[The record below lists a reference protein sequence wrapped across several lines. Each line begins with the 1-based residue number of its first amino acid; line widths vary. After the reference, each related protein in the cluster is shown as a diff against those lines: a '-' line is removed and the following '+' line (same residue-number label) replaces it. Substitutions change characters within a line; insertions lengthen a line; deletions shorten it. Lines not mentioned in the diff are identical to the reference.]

1 MRTEFTRLEPS
12 QSILSRP
19 GKPIYI
25 STAQFR
31 DAYYIPEEHRDRII
45 IVDFKE
51 DADGTNSFTENDGC
65 SKATNTSI

>member
-1 MRTEFTRLEPS
+1 MRVEFTKLEPR

-31 DAYYIPEEHRDRII
+31 DAYYIPEEYRSRII

-51 DADGTNSFTENDGC
+51 EEDDSRAEDTE
-65 SKATNTSI
+65 S

>member
-1 MRTEFTRLEPS
+1 MRAEFTRLEPS

-31 DAYYIPEEHRDRII
+31 DAYYIPEEDRSRII

-51 DADGTNSFTENDGC
+51 KEDDPGTEDTERR
-65 SKATNTSI
+65 

>member
-1 MRTEFTRLEPS
+1 MITEFTRLEPS

-19 GKPIYI
+19 EKPIYI

-31 DAYYIPEEHRDRII
+31 DAYYIPEEYRSRII

-51 DADGTNSFTENDGC
+51 EEDDSRAEDTE
-65 SKATNTSI
+65 S

>member
-1 MRTEFTRLEPS
+1 METLFTKLDPH

-31 DAYYIPEEHRDRII
+31 NAYYIPEEYRSRII
-45 IVDFKE
+45 VVDFKE
-51 DADGTNSFTENDGC
+51 EENDRQD
-65 SKATNTSI
+65 

>member
-1 MRTEFTRLEPS
+1 MQTIFTKLDPH

-31 DAYYIPEEHRDRII
+31 DAYYIPEEDRSRII

-51 DADGTNSFTENDGC
+51 EEDET
-65 SKATNTSI
+65 

>member
-1 MRTEFTRLEPS
+1 MSYNMKAEFTRLEPS

-31 DAYYIPEEHRDRII
+31 DAYYIPEEDRSRII

-51 DADGTNSFTENDGC
+51 EEKDAERMDI
-65 SKATNTSI
+65 K

>member
-1 MRTEFTRLEPS
+1 MRAEFIKLEPG
-12 QSILSRP
+12 QSLLSRP

-31 DAYYIPEEHRDRII
+31 DAYYIPEEDRSRII

-51 DADGTNSFTENDGC
+51 EDDDSRAEDTE
-65 SKATNTSI
+65 SR

>member
-1 MRTEFTRLEPS
+1 MITEFTRLEPS

-19 GKPIYI
+19 EKPIYI

-31 DAYYIPEEHRDRII
+31 DAYYIPEEYRSRII

-51 DADGTNSFTENDGC
+51 EEEE
-65 SKATNTSI
+65 

>member
-1 MRTEFTRLEPS
+1 MKVEFTRFEPG

-31 DAYYIPEEHRDRII
+31 DAYYIPEEYRSRII

-51 DADGTNSFTENDGC
+51 EEDDSRAEDTE
-65 SKATNTSI
+65 SR

>member
-1 MRTEFTRLEPS
+1 MKAVFTRLEPS
-12 QSILSRP
+12 QSIFSRP

-31 DAYYIPEEHRDRII
+31 DAYYIPEEDRSRII

-51 DADGTNSFTENDGC
+51 EEDDPGTEDTE
-65 SKATNTSI
+65 S

>member
-1 MRTEFTRLEPS
+1 MKVEFTRLEPG

-31 DAYYIPEEHRDRII
+31 DAYYIPEEDRSRII
-45 IVDFKE
+45 IVDFTEEE
-51 DADGTNSFTENDGC
+51 DDLGTEDTE
-65 SKATNTSI
+65 SR

>member
-1 MRTEFTRLEPS
+1 MKTVFTKLDS
-12 QSILSRP
+12 HQSILSRP

-31 DAYYIPEEHRDRII
+31 DAYYIPEEDRSRIV

-51 DADGTNSFTENDGC
+51 EDNEHREAVTEDQ
-65 SKATNTSI
+65 

>member
-1 MRTEFTRLEPS
+1 MRAEFTRLEPS
-12 QSILSRP
+12 QSIFSRP

-31 DAYYIPEEHRDRII
+31 DAYYIPEEDRSRII

-51 DADGTNSFTENDGC
+51 EEDET
-65 SKATNTSI
+65 

>member
-1 MRTEFTRLEPS
+1 MKTVFTKLDPH

-31 DAYYIPEEHRDRII
+31 DAYYIPEEDRSRII

-51 DADGTNSFTENDGC
+51 EEKDAE
-65 SKATNTSI
+65 

>member
-1 MRTEFTRLEPS
+1 MKTVFTKLDPH

-31 DAYYIPEEHRDRII
+31 DAYYIPEEYKSRII

-51 DADGTNSFTENDGC
+51 DANGTNSFTENDSC
-65 SKATNTSI
+65 SKATDTSI

>member
-1 MRTEFTRLEPS
+1 MKTVFTKLDPH

-25 STAQFR
+25 TTAQFR
-31 DAYYIPEEHRDRII
+31 DAYYIPEEYRSRII

-51 DADGTNSFTENDGC
+51 EDDEHREAITENE
-65 SKATNTSI
+65 

>member
-1 MRTEFTRLEPS
+1 MKVEFTRLEPS

-31 DAYYIPEEHRDRII
+31 DAYYIPEEDRSRII

-51 DADGTNSFTENDGC
+51 EEDDASAEDTE
-65 SKATNTSI
+65 S

>member
-1 MRTEFTRLEPS
+1 MEVKFTRLEPS

-31 DAYYIPEEHRDRII
+31 DAYYIPEEDRSRII

-51 DADGTNSFTENDGC
+51 EEKNAEWMDI
-65 SKATNTSI
+65 K

>member
-1 MRTEFTRLEPS
+1 MKAVFTRLEPS
-12 QSILSRP
+12 QSIFSRP

-31 DAYYIPEEHRDRII
+31 DAYYIPGEYRDRII

-51 DADGTNSFTENDGC
+51 EEDDTGTKDTE
-65 SKATNTSI
+65 SR

>member
-1 MRTEFTRLEPS
+1 MRAEFTRLEPG

-31 DAYYIPEEHRDRII
+31 DAYYIPEEYRSRII

-51 DADGTNSFTENDGC
+51 EDDEHREAITENE
-65 SKATNTSI
+65 

>member
-1 MRTEFTRLEPS
+1 METVFTKLDPH
-12 QSILSRP
+12 QSILFRP

-31 DAYYIPEEHRDRII
+31 DAYYIPEEDRSRII

-51 DADGTNSFTENDGC
+51 EEDEVQRS
-65 SKATNTSI
+65 

>member
-1 MRTEFTRLEPS
+1 MKTVFTKLDPH

-25 STAQFR
+25 TTAQFR
-31 DAYYIPEEHRDRII
+31 DAYYIPEEYRSRIV

-51 DADGTNSFTENDGC
+51 EEDDARTEDTEGR
-65 SKATNTSI
+65 

>member
-1 MRTEFTRLEPS
+1 MKAEFTRLEPG
-12 QSILSRP
+12 QSIFLRP

-31 DAYYIPEEHRDRII
+31 DAYYIPEEDRSRII

-51 DADGTNSFTENDGC
+51 EDDETQGS
-65 SKATNTSI
+65 